1 MQRGDSVARTVSMG
15 WLTKTL
21 RAPAT
26 PPHAILSSGAAV
38 HTPLI
43 NTPRENVCV
52 CRGGGGCRPE
62 HVAPINV
69 GFYGATFPKLKNI
82 HQFSTLIPGKSHL
95 KYLKTPT

>member
-43 NTPRENVCV
+43 NTPGEKVCV
-52 CRGGGGCRPE
+52 CVGGGGCRPE
-62 HVAPINV
+62 HVAPMDV
-69 GFYGATFPKLKNI
+69 GATGQLFQN
-82 HQFSTLIPGKSHL
+82 
-95 KYLKTPT
+95 